1 MDNMNGFYEYI
12 SKSHMS
18 VFLLKSLDDEIRLKQ
33 NELTCIT
40 DMCSMYRKQG
50 EILVLQKIYSEVL
63 TKINE
68 TEKRIQSECG
78 ISKNNT
84 IESEIQGTEF

>member
-50 EILVLQKIYSEVL
+50 EIIVLQKIHSEVL
-63 TKINE
+63 AKINE
-68 TEKRIQSECG
+68 AEKRIHPECG
-78 ISKNNT
+78 ISTNNT